1 MCKFTCITKIL
12 RRMLPHHVDKIAKE
26 YSNTVK
32 ESNLPK
38 GTLPDPSNQKIIGR
52 NCMGN
57 TPMK

>member
-1 MCKFTCITKIL
+1 
-12 RRMLPHHVDKIAKE
+12 MLPHHVDKITKE

-38 GTLPDPSNQKIIGR
+38 GTLPDTNNQKIIGR

-57 TPMK
+57 TNIK